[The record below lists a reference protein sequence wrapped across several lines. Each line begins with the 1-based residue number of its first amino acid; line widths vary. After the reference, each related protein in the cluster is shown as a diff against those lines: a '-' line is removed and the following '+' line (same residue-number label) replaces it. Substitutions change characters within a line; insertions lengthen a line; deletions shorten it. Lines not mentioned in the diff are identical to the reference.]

1 MFKLIS
7 MKLGEELFMLN
18 NIVLILLIVDAIYLI
33 YLVCIR
39 LTHKTPQNSK
49 LVQFYQQQHV
59 RWTKFK
65 YFFLLVPI
73 AFFLL
78 PYDNSWNNYITS
90 LFVRIIGIILW
101 TAIFVIGD
109 FLDGK
114 MYHWYFKNNSR

>member
-7 MKLGEELFMLN
+7 MKLGEDLFMLN
-18 NIVLILLIVDAIYLI
+18 NIVLILLTINAIYLI

-49 LVQFYQQQHV
+49 LVQFYQHEHL
-59 RWTKFK
+59 RWTKVK

-78 PYDNSWNNYITS
+78 PYDNSWNNYVTS
-90 LFVRIIGIILW
+90 LFVRIIGIVLW
-101 TAIFVIGD
+101 TAIFLIGN